1 MTATE
6 LQKYI
11 GTTGKFQANGF
22 RFEVK
27 VTDARCVRNRLEL
40 LIAPMAGEGES
51 WVMASYIALDKAIEE
66 PGA

>member
-27 VTDARCVRNRLEL
+27 VTDARCVRSRLEL
-40 LIAPMAGEGES
+40 LVVPMAGEGES

>member
-27 VTDARCVRNRLEL
+27 VTDARCVRSRLEL
-40 LIAPMAGEGES
+40 LVVPMAGCWFSDYLHPKGGGFFT
-51 WVMASYIALDKAIEE
+51 L
-66 PGA
+66 G